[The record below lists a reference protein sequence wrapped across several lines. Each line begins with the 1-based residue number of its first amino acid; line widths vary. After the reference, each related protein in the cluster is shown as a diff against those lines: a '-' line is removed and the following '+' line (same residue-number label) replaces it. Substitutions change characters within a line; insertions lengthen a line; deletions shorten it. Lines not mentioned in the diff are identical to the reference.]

1 LFSRNNNSGNMPPRP
16 QAPYGVTLGAL
27 AGGLMIWGFEGGD
40 RWQDQ
45 AGVLLEITAPT
56 TLAAV
61 AVSYVRRLF

>member
-1 LFSRNNNSGNMPPRP
+1 MESNSVRR
-16 QAPYGVTLGAL
+16 VRRHLRRL
-27 AGGLMIWGFEGGD
+27 VGGLMIWGFEGGD

-45 AGVLLEITAPT
+45 ASVLLQITAAT

>member
-1 LFSRNNNSGNMPPRP
+1 MAQCQRWNPIPSVL
-16 QAPYGVTLGAL
+16 YGVTFGAL
-27 AGGLMIWGFEGGD
+27 AGGLIIWGFEGGD

-45 AGVLLEITAPT
+45 AGVLLEMTTAT